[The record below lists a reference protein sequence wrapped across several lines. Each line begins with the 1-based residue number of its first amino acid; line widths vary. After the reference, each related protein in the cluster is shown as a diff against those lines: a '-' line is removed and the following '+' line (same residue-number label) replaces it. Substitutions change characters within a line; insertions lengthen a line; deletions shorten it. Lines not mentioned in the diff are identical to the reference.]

1 MAVVIPVIA
10 IVMLL
15 LGAGLGI
22 LVMIVVGIHEADRP
36 ERRLAHGAHG
46 NIDAATRRVLGAGAR
61 TPAPHR
67 DEQE

>member
-1 MAVVIPVIA
+1 MTAVIPVIA

-15 LGAGLGI
+15 LGTGLGI
-22 LVMIVVGIHEADRP
+22 LAMIVVGIHKTDRSK
-36 ERRLAHGAHG
+36 RRLADGPRS
-46 NIDAATRRVLGAGAR
+46 NIDAATRCFLGAGAR